1 MHLKCTYLIFQI
13 CIVWVLL
20 KNFAHPYGDFV
31 ETFPCMFHLLGIFWC
46 AIKRHHKFKVVI
58 RNVQNVRVVMPE
70 FLKKKKCCHFLL
82 GLKGMHVRFASQNT
96 SCPEASSFIL
106 FYSSQWN
113 FFFNVVSRVWSLILI
128 IRSWFL
134 FKPLL
139 MREKEFC
146 SFQFWY
152 VIFSLF

>member
-1 MHLKCTYLIFQI
+1 MFKMSEWSCQNF
-13 CIVWVLL
+13 WRK
-20 KNFAHPYGDFV
+20 KN
-31 ETFPCMFHLLGIFWC
+31 
-46 AIKRHHKFKVVI
+46 
-58 RNVQNVRVVMPE
+58 
-70 FLKKKKCCHFLL
+70 CCHFLL
-82 GLKGMHVRFASQNT
+82 GLKGMPVRFASQNT

-113 FFFNVVSRVWSLILI
+113 FFFNVVSRVWSFILI

-152 VIFSLF
+152 VIFSLLKKKPLLLNLYVGWKMLMIIPDFCIVQWHQKSYLFC

>member
-1 MHLKCTYLIFQI
+1 MYIPDFPNMYSLGLTTKLCTSIGRF
-13 CIVWVLL
+13 CR
-20 KNFAHPYGDFV
+20 NFSFYVSSVRNFLVYYKKTH
-31 ETFPCMFHLLGIFWC
+31 
-46 AIKRHHKFKVVI
+46 KVVI

-70 FLKKKKCCHFLL
+70 FLKKKKTCCHFLL
-82 GLKGMHVRFASQNT
+82 GLKGMPVRFASQNT

-113 FFFNVVSRVWSLILI
+113 FFFNVVSRVWSFILI

-134 FKPLL
+134 FKPIL

-146 SFQFWY
+146 SFQF
-152 VIFSLF
+152 

>member
-20 KNFAHPYGDFV
+20 QNFAHPYGDFV

-46 AIKRHHKFKVVI
+46 AIKRHHKVVI

-70 FLKKKKCCHFLL
+70 FLKKKKPVVIFYWGWKACLSALL
-82 GLKGMHVRFASQNT
+82 RKIQAVLKRQV
-96 SCPEASSFIL
+96 SFCSIVV
-106 FYSSQWN
+106 WN
-113 FFFNVVSRVWSLILI
+113 FFFNVVSRVWSFILI

-134 FKPLL
+134 FKPIL

-146 SFQFWY
+146 SFQF
-152 VIFSLF
+152 